1 MALAN
6 VERAHDQAVASCQ
19 ETQARSAHASLA
31 SCTIGERITE
41 PSSQLAVKEPSRQL
55 VVKEPEP
62 VQEEPRDEA
71 AEMAKLAAHQQA
83 AMKIVAQHMIQQVD
97 AANAHHERVKSG
109 LSVQLAELGPS
120 DASIDQKVRRRS
132 IESQIKEAERAHAG
146 QLEALEEKV
155 CSASFEHIPE
165 CVHRNRHPPHALC
178 TKSPTPSTMPPL
190 CPQASVALSHV
201 EEQHQRAL
209 AKLKQETQSEVGSIA
224 STRMSAGNVSLGTDD
239 PVQGS
244 ATLQAEALEEW
255 SQLEDKKK
263 DQMRAEAQKLTARM
277 RSKQVEH
284 EQAITAARAR
294 ADKAT
299 SEAARARFEDEIRE
313 KEAQHAR
320 ELQNLEAQASRLP
333 PPPPPPRF
341 HLRLLL
347 TTRHGK
353 RTGNGVSRPYRGR
366 VCEQCRQG
374 KAADVAA
381 RLVPGWKFAA
391 DVERARARLAVAVAE
406 DAGTTDRGAA
416 SGHFMAGRTGALGLQ
431 RAARRP
437 SEHPEAPGLQDSD
450 PGQIP
455 CRPCGQLAGR
465 QPCAGHAPSLRDAR
479 REPERCRRGLIPR
492 VRGTHAEGES

>member
-1 MALAN
+1 
-6 VERAHDQAVASCQ
+6 
-19 ETQARSAHASLA
+19 
-31 SCTIGERITE
+31 
-41 PSSQLAVKEPSRQL
+41 
-55 VVKEPEP
+55 
-62 VQEEPRDEA
+62 
-71 AEMAKLAAHQQA
+71 
-83 AMKIVAQHMIQQVD
+83 
-97 AANAHHERVKSG
+97 
-109 LSVQLAELGPS
+109 
-120 DASIDQKVRRRS
+120 
-132 IESQIKEAERAHAG
+132 
-146 QLEALEEKV
+146 
-155 CSASFEHIPE
+155 
-165 CVHRNRHPPHALC
+165 
-178 TKSPTPSTMPPL
+178 MPPL

-209 AKLKQETQSEVGSIA
+209 AKLQQETQSEVGSIA
-224 STRMSAGNVSLGTDD
+224 STRISACNVSLGMAE
-239 PVQGS
+239 PAHGS

-333 PPPPPPRF
+333 PPPPPPPPPRF

-416 SGHFMAGRTGALGLQ
+416 NGSFMAGPTGAFGPQ
-431 RAARRP
+431 RATRLSQR
-437 SEHPEAPGLQDSD
+437 SEEG
-450 PGQIP
+450 
-455 CRPCGQLAGR
+455 
-465 QPCAGHAPSLRDAR
+465 SL
-479 REPERCRRGLIPR
+479 G
-492 VRGTHAEGES
+492 

>member
-19 ETQARSAHASLA
+19 ASQASWTHASLA
-31 SCTIGERITE
+31 SCIIGERITE
-41 PSSQLAVKEPSRQL
+41 PSSQL

-62 VQEEPRDEA
+62 AQEEARDKVA
-71 AEMAKLAAHQQA
+71 VRAKLAAHQQA

-97 AANAHHERVKSG
+97 AANAHHERFKSR
-109 LSVQLAELGPS
+109 LSVQLAELGPTDTS
-120 DASIDQKVRRRS
+120 MDQRVRRRS
-132 IESQIKEAERAHAG
+132 IERQIKAAERVHAG

-155 CSASFEHIPE
+155 CGASFEHIPE

-178 TKSPTPSTMPPL
+178 TKSPAPSTMPPL

-333 PPPPPPRF
+333 PPPPPTALSSALASHHSPRQT
-341 HLRLLL
+341 HRQRSLSPLSRKSLRAVPPRQGRRRCGSPRPRLEV
-347 TTRHGK
+347 RSGC
-353 RTGNGVSRPYRGR
+353 RARSCSPRSRSRRGR
-366 VCEQCRQG
+366 RHHGPRRSER
-374 KAADVAA
+374 
-381 RLVPGWKFAA
+381 PFHGW
-391 DVERARARLAVAVAE
+391 
-406 DAGTTDRGAA
+406 TDRSARPSA
-416 SGHFMAGRTGALGLQ
+416 SGKTTQRT
-431 RAARRP
+431 P
-437 SEHPEAPGLQDSD
+437 
-450 PGQIP
+450 
-455 CRPCGQLAGR
+455 
-465 QPCAGHAPSLRDAR
+465 
-479 REPERCRRGLIPR
+479 
-492 VRGTHAEGES
+492 